1 MGLFS
6 YALAGNLGKF
16 HKDLKAL
23 SKQENRSAFGLF
35 CNFLSCFLRTGCG
48 YSDYLNY
55 KFYNKTKKEIDEYA
69 TIKHQDWFYEIV
81 SPSAYKTFFTIKPNF
96 LENFSKYIDRDYFT
110 DGTVEE
116 LEAFLEKNPEFMI
129 KPYDGLGG
137 KGVAKMTR
145 EEAGSAQA
153 LYEKMQNEHL
163 FVEGYVKQ
171 NSELNR
177 LCAASVNTIRMMT
190 FGYNGKSRILYA
202 AMRVGNGVNHCDNFH
217 QGGMVCAL
225 DLETGKL
232 IGNAMDKDMNEFEVH
247 PTSGIKFDGY
257 QIPNWEEAKRIALE
271 AALVNDKI
279 HLVGWDV
286 AITED
291 GATFIE
297 GNRRPGFDIVQV
309 PSGRGRK
316 DIMRSC
322 LEEINANEGTNYKI

>member
-6 YALAGNLGKF
+6 YALEGNLGKF
-16 HKDLKAL
+16 HKELKVL
-23 SKQENRSAFGLF
+23 SKEENRSTFGLF
-35 CNFLSCFLRTGCG
+35 CNFLFCFLRTGCG

-55 KFYNKTKKEIDEYA
+55 KFYNRTAKEIAEYA
-69 TIKHQDWFYEIV
+69 TIKHQDRFYEIV
-81 SPSAYKTFFTIKPNF
+81 SPSAHKTFFTIKPNF
-96 LENFSKYIDRDYFT
+96 LKNFSKYIDRDYFT

-153 LYEKMQNEHL
+153 LYEKMQSEHL

-171 NSELNR
+171 NSQMNR
-177 LCAASVNTIRMMT
+177 MCAASVNTIRIMT

-202 AMRVGNGVNHCDNFH
+202 AMRIGNGVNHCDNFH

-247 PTSGIKFDGY
+247 PTSGMRFDGF
-257 QIPNWEEAKRIALE
+257 QIPNWEEAKRIVLE
-271 AALVNDKI
+271 AALVSDKI

-286 AITED
+286 AIGKD
-291 GATFIE
+291 GPLVVE
-297 GNRRPGFDIVQV
+297 GNRSSSFDIIQV
-309 PSGRGRK
+309 PPKKGQRPML
-316 DIMRSC
+316 DHLIA
-322 LEEINANEGTNYKI
+322 EIKAGKMN